1 MSDIGIDLSGLITA
15 LIVFALL
22 LFLLHI
28 VICIWSY
35 RDCLRRGKSQEYAV
49 IVLLGLLFFP
59 IIGLIVYLV
68 IRND

>member
-1 MSDIGIDLSGLITA
+1 MSDIGLDLSGVIIA
-15 LIVFALL
+15 FIVFTVLL
-22 LFLLHI
+22 ALLHI

-49 IVLLGLLFFP
+49 IVLFGLLFFP

>member
-1 MSDIGIDLSGLITA
+1 MSDIGIDLSGFVTA

-49 IVLLGLLFFP
+49 IVLFGLLFFP

>member
-49 IVLLGLLFFP
+49 ILLFGLLFFP

-68 IRND
+68 IRNN

>member
-49 IVLLGLLFFP
+49 IVLFGLLFFP

>member
-49 IVLLGLLFFP
+49 IVLFGLLFFP

-68 IRND
+68 IRKY